1 MSRHHTDRVGGR
13 ADEDVTATRAGNRES
28 SSWPLVAICVGYFMV
43 VLDTMVVNVALPV
56 LSRSLHTTTTGLQW
70 VVDAYGLVFAALL
83 LLGGALGDRRGAK
96 VVYQAGMAIF
106 SLASLACS
114 LATTTGLLVAAR
126 CAQGLG
132 AALAVPSSLSLLRD
146 AYPNQAARRRAFGI
160 WGAVAGVAAGAG
172 PVVGGALVAG
182 LGWRS
187 VFLVNVPF
195 GAGGL
200 LVGAR
205 FLPSPPRRRHGV
217 DPAGQFSGVVSV
229 LGLRR
234 PDRGRPVGLVLA
246 GGGGQS
252 RRVRG
257 GGRGTR
263 RHRAP
268 GERSDAARDPLLLAD
283 VHRRDG
289 RGAAH
294 QSGLL
299 RRAVR
304 RGSTF
309 NSVAVSLRVA
319 PVWPWRRN

>member
-132 AALAVPSSLSLLRD
+132 GPGGTVLPVA
-146 AYPNQAARRRAFGI
+146 AARRLPQLG
-160 WGAVAGVAAGAG
+160 GTPSGVRDLGSG
-172 PVVGGALVAG
+172 
-182 LGWRS
+182 GWR
-187 VFLVNVPF
+187 
-195 GAGGL
+195 
-200 LVGAR
+200 R
-205 FLPSPPRRRHGV
+205 
-217 DPAGQFSGVVSV
+217 
-229 LGLRR
+229 
-234 PDRGRPVGLVLA
+234 RGRGP
-246 GGGGQS
+246 
-252 RRVRG
+252 G
-257 GGRGTR
+257 GGRGTGCGTRMAFGVSRECSVR
-263 RHRAP
+263 RW
-268 GERSDAARDPLLLAD
+268 RSTRRRPLSA
-283 VHRRDG
+283 VSASPASRRRP
-289 RGAAH
+289 RGAVL
-294 QSGLL
+294 GC
-299 RRAVR
+299 R
-304 RGSTF
+304 
-309 NSVAVSLRVA
+309 
-319 PVWPWRRN
+319 